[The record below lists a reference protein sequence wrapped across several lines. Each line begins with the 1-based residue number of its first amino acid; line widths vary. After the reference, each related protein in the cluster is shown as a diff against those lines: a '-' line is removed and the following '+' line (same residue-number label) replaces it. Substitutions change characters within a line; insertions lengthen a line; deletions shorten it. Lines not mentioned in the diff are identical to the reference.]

1 MKYKTL
7 LFFISLFS
15 YNAFCTENIQL
26 IKKFSNSNYFD
37 DWDYSIFP
45 HNLEGGFGKKQL
57 QNSIDKMDANLSKT
71 WIAKE
76 DFHNNILSCRLKNNI
91 SSQDGNIVF
100 VTSKNN
106 CPNKSKYSTAYLD
119 YYKDVHYGYYQA
131 RIKSASKGINNAFWF
146 KSDNGYEIDIAEI
159 HSPNI
164 INITIHKWIDGKPL
178 SYGFIFKTKS
188 NLSSEF
194 HLYGLK
200 WQTDNM
206 IFYFDNEPILRVS
219 GFGDN
224 IYAGTLKLSTAVS
237 RYSGYDSKFKIDK
250 NMTVSNVIV
259 APTSE

>member
-45 HNLEGGFGKKQL
+45 HNLEGDFGKKQL

-106 CPNKSKYSTAYLD
+106 CLTN
-119 YYKDVHYGYYQA
+119 Q
-131 RIKSASKGINNAFWF
+131 
-146 KSDNGYEIDIAEI
+146 
-159 HSPNI
+159 NI
-164 INITIHKWIDGKPL
+164 QPHI
-178 SYGFIFKTKS
+178 
-188 NLSSEF
+188 
-194 HLYGLK
+194 
-200 WQTDNM
+200 
-206 IFYFDNEPILRVS
+206 
-219 GFGDN
+219 
-224 IYAGTLKLSTAVS
+224 
-237 RYSGYDSKFKIDK
+237 
-250 NMTVSNVIV
+250 
-259 APTSE
+259 

>member
-1 MKYKTL
+1 
-7 LFFISLFS
+7 
-15 YNAFCTENIQL
+15 
-26 IKKFSNSNYFD
+26 
-37 DWDYSIFP
+37 
-45 HNLEGGFGKKQL
+45 
-57 QNSIDKMDANLSKT
+57 
-71 WIAKE
+71 
-76 DFHNNILSCRLKNNI
+76 
-91 SSQDGNIVF
+91 
-100 VTSKNN
+100 
-106 CPNKSKYSTAYLD
+106 
-119 YYKDVHYGYYQA
+119 
-131 RIKSASKGINNAFWF
+131 
-146 KSDNGYEIDIAEI
+146 
-159 HSPNI
+159 
-164 INITIHKWIDGKPL
+164 DGKPL